1 MLLYWVSMHMYYSSR
16 STYTFIGTR
25 QIPYMGFWQHEKK
38 LARFFNSTFRYIDD
52 VLAQTYSYFEDFIYC
67 EGQLRT
73 KLYQAKYEFY
83 KVHNY
88 DFKSFSM
95 VSSVTSAVILFLSV
109 ALYELGTGNA
119 LLGSWPNNTDVYL
132 TPFKIAYALII
143 NTLIVTDIK
152 SN

>member
-1 MLLYWVSMHMYYSSR
+1 MLEFLIDNIFFMFSGCVFPQTIGIPIVTVRPSR
-16 STYTFIGTR
+16 RIFTLFVRDVIKAGASEQKR
-25 QIPYMGFWQHEKK
+25 KK
-38 LARFFNSTFRYIDD
+38 PFNSTFRYIDD

-119 LLGSWPNNTDVYL
+119 LLGS
-132 TPFKIAYALII
+132 
-143 NTLIVTDIK
+143 
-152 SN
+152 